1 LLIGVKLGVVTV
13 CFGST
18 LWWILPDSPHT
29 AKFLSER
36 ERVIAVERLKS
47 NKTGVKNVHHKQY
60 QVFEALK
67 DIKVW
72 MLVAA
77 IFFHNMT
84 NSLQTT
90 VSLLV
95 RLATT
100 DVSNAAKIVRRLGDS
115 RVGIQRRRIH
125 PPQHSSWHRFVPPSS
140 FKSPS

>member
-1 LLIGVKLGVVTV
+1 MFIIVSLPSLLSATSLINVKLGLVTV
-13 CFGST
+13 CFGSS

-29 AKFLSER
+29 AKFLTER

-60 QVFEALK
+60 QVFEALR
-67 DIKVW
+67 DVKVW

-90 VSLLV
+90 VSSVLDH
-95 RLATT
+95 T
-100 DVSNAAKIVRRLGDS
+100 
-115 RVGIQRRRIH
+115 
-125 PPQHSSWHRFVPPSS
+125 PSY
-140 FKSPS
+140 P

>member
-1 LLIGVKLGVVTV
+1 MDVYHCELPICAINNLLKDMKLGLITV

-29 AKFLSER
+29 AKFLTER

-47 NKTGVKNVHHKQY
+47 NKTGVKNTHHKQY

-67 DIKVW
+67 DLKVW

-84 NSLQTT
+84 NSLQTN
-90 VSLLV
+90 VSSVLFSHWSALLV
-95 RLATT
+95 H
-100 DVSNAAKIVRRLGDS
+100 NNGS
-115 RVGIQRRRIH
+115 R
-125 PPQHSSWHRFVPPSS
+125 
-140 FKSPS
+140 